1 MVGMQE
7 NWNHCIPLA
16 EMQNDAATV
25 ENSFMSLEKV
35 QHVTMLLLLSH
46 SVVSDSVRPQCIAAR
61 QAPLFVGFSRQE
73 YFSELP
79 CPPPGELPY
88 EAEI

>member
-1 MVGMQE
+1 MGMQE
-7 NWNHCIPLA
+7 NWNHCTLLV

-35 QHVTMLLLLSH
+35 QYVTTLLLLSH
-46 SVVSDSVRPQCIAAR
+46 SVVSDSVRPKCTAAR

-73 YFSELP
+73 YLSGLP